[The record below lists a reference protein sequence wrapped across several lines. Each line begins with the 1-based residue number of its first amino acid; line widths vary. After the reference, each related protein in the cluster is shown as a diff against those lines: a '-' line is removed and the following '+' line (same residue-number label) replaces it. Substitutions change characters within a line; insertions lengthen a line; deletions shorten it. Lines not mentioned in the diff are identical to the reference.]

1 MVINA
6 GFFGHEAGL
15 TDRLA
20 ERAVLDSILTAARA
34 GQSSVLVVHGEPG
47 IGKTELVEYLA
58 GRATACRVVRVAGVQ
73 SEMELAFAGLHQLCS
88 PILVHLEGLP
98 GPQQAALRAAL
109 GIDAAIAPDLFLVGL
124 AVLGLLAEAAGER
137 PVVCLVDDVHWL
149 DRASIQVLG
158 FVARRLEA
166 ESVALVFA
174 ARMQV
179 EELANLPE
187 LALEGLSSDDART
200 LLESVL
206 AGPLDRRVKDQIV
219 AETRGNPLALLELPR
234 GLTLGELAGGFG
246 LPSAV
251 PLYAQIEQSFN
262 RQLTS
267 LPAQTR
273 RLVQLAAADPSGD
286 ASLVWRAA
294 RQLRIP
300 IQAAG
305 PELQAGLANLTGQQM
320 RFRHPLARSAAYW
333 SMSPEERQQTHAALA
348 EATDAEVDP
357 DRRAWHRAA
366 AAPGPDEEVAAELED
381 SAARA
386 RGRGGLAAAMAFFER
401 AVLLTGDPGRRAGRA
416 LAAAQ
421 ASLQVGAFDRALELL
436 TVVDAGPLD
445 DLQRARATLLRGQI
459 AFARGLGRD
468 SSPLLL
474 KAARQLE
481 PLDPALARQTYLEA
495 WQAAMF
501 AGHLVVGADLTEI
514 SRSARHLPPANPQRP
529 TDQLLDG
536 LSLLGTEGPAA
547 AESRLREAVTAF
559 ATAEI
564 TPDEVLQWGWMA
576 TAADDALFG
585 HGGSSV
591 TARQIKLAR
600 DVGALGQLPLLLN
613 RMAGDEA
620 LSGDFEASA
629 SLIAEAETVCEA
641 TGIRIG
647 PLAAMLLAALRGRE
661 DEATTLIRATLEEAA
676 AGGQGFAMTWAHW
689 TAAIL
694 YNGLSRYAEALDVAR
709 RASDHSHIY
718 ASVWVLP
725 ELIEAAVRTGEML
738 AADEAMDRLAEWT
751 QAGAYD
757 FGLGIEARARSLL
770 SEGSSAE
777 GHYREAIDRLGRTRG
792 NPELARAHL
801 LFGEWLRRERRRTE
815 AREHLR
821 TACQMLDQIGME
833 GFAARAH
840 RELAATG
847 ETARPRSAVT
857 RARPS
862 SEPLT
867 AQEAQVASLARDGL
881 SNPEIGARLF
891 ISARTVQYHLSKVFT
906 KFGISSRGQLHRF
919 LPTDSDPVPPGVSGP

>member
-1 MVINA
+1 MATNS
-6 GFFGHEAGL
+6 GFSHGPGL
-15 TDRLA
+15 TDRLS
-20 ERAVLDSILTAARA
+20 ERSVLDRILTAARA
-34 GQSSVLVVHGEPG
+34 GQSRVLVVHGEPG

-58 GRATACRVVRVAGVQ
+58 GRATGCRVVRVAGVQ

-88 PILVHLEGLP
+88 SILVHLEGLP

-109 GIDAAIAPDLFLVGL
+109 GIDAGIAPDLFLVGL
-124 AVLGLLAEAAGER
+124 AVLGLLSEAAGER

-149 DRASIQVLG
+149 DRASTQVLG

-166 ESVALVFA
+166 ESVALVFV
-174 ARMQV
+174 ARVQV

-187 LALEGLSSDDART
+187 LALGGLSSDDART

-246 LPSAV
+246 LPGAV

-273 RLVQLAAADPSGD
+273 RLMQLAAADPSGD

-294 RQLRIP
+294 RQLGIP

-333 SMSPEERQQTHAALA
+333 SMSPEERQLIHAALA
-348 EATDAEVDP
+348 DATNAEADP

-386 RGRGGLAAAMAFFER
+386 QGRGGLAAAAAFFER
-401 AVLLTGDPGRRAGRA
+401 AVLLTGDVGRRAGRA

-421 ASLQVGAFDRALELL
+421 ANLQVGAFDRALELL

-445 DLQRARATLLRGQI
+445 NLQRARATLLRGQI

-474 KAARQLE
+474 NAARQLE

-514 SRSARHLPPANPQRP
+514 SRSARHLPPAASPQKP

-547 AESRLREAVTAF
+547 AESMLRQAVAAF

-591 TARQIKLAR
+591 TARQIQLAR
-600 DVGALGQLPLLLN
+600 DLGALGQLPLLLN

-620 LSGDFEASA
+620 LSGDFAASA

-647 PLAAMLLAALRGRE
+647 PFAAMLLAALRGQE
-661 DEATTLIRATLEEAA
+661 EEATALIRTTLEEAE

-709 RASDHSHIY
+709 QASDHSHIY

-770 SEGSSAE
+770 SEGQSAE
-777 GHYREAIDRLGRTRG
+777 GYYREAIDRLGRTRG

-815 AREHLR
+815 AREQLR

-847 ETARPRSAVT
+847 ETARPRTAVT
-857 RARPS
+857 RARPN

-919 LPTDSDPVPPGVSGP
+919 LPTDSEPVAPGISPP